1 MNPFLTVEELE
12 LLFRPLT
19 DDEKAKAEA
28 VIPLVSD
35 ALRQEAKRMKMD
47 LDALA
52 QDDASYASTLKLVTN
67 DIVQRV
73 IRQSTTG
80 DPLSQETQGAL
91 GYSWSGTFAV
101 PGGGVAQAIM
111 RNDLKR
117 LGIRR
122 QKYGFIEIG
131 KKGEK

>member
-52 QDDASYASTLKLVTN
+52 QADASYASTLKLVTN

-80 DPLSQETQGAL
+80 DALSQESQGAL

-131 KKGEK
+131 KKGDK

>member
-1 MNPFLTVEELE
+1 MNPFLTVEDLE

-52 QDDASYASTLKLVTN
+52 QADASYASTLKLVTN

>member
-80 DPLSQETQGAL
+80 DALSQETRGAL

-131 KKGEK
+131 KKGDK

>member
-1 MNPFLTVEELE
+1 MTPFLSVEELI

-35 ALRQEAKRMKMD
+35 ALRTEAKRVNVD
-47 LDALA
+47 LDAKA
-52 QDDASYASTLKLVTN
+52 ETDPSYKSTLKIVTC

-73 IRQSTTG
+73 LRQSTTG
-80 DPLSQETQGAL
+80 DPLSQESQGAM
-91 GYSWSGTFAV
+91 GYTWSGTFAI
-101 PGGGVAQAIM
+101 PGGGIAQAIM

-117 LGIRR
+117 LGLRV
-122 QKYGFIEIG
+122 QKFGFIEIG
-131 KKGEK
+131 VKGE

>member
-80 DPLSQETQGAL
+80 DVLSQETRGAL
-91 GYSWSGTFAV
+91 GYSWSGTFAI

-131 KKGEK
+131 KKGDK

>member
-80 DPLSQETQGAL
+80 DALSQETRGAL
-91 GYSWSGTFAV
+91 GYSWSGTFAI

-131 KKGEK
+131 KKGDK

>member
-1 MNPFLTVEELE
+1 MTPFLSVEELI

-35 ALRQEAKRMKMD
+35 ALRNEAKRVNVD
-47 LDALA
+47 LDAKA
-52 QDDASYASTLKLVTN
+52 EADPSYKSTLKIVTC

-73 IRQSTTG
+73 LRQSTTG
-80 DPLSQETQGAL
+80 DPLSQESQGAM
-91 GYSWSGTFAV
+91 GYTWSGTFAI
-101 PGGGVAQAIM
+101 PGGGIAQAIM

-117 LGIRR
+117 LGLRV
-122 QKYGFIEIG
+122 QKFGFIEIG
-131 KKGEK
+131 VKGE